1 MSHNK
6 EDTEKGKSPGTQNE
20 DITKQDSKTVKPTGT
35 KSDVEMEEDDIT
47 AKSTKLKE
55 NDSTGKSSEIEDEG
69 EAKQNRLEHSIERAK
84 QETATESPKKEDKSK
99 KKHATRKY
107 LMLLGVLAASVTY
120 QAGLNPPG
128 GVWQGNSND
137 HAAGNPVM
145 HDKKRYRYLIFFYSN
160 STSFVASIVVIILL
174 LPEKLLREN
183 RSFKVMHLTMVMN
196 LLGLLLA
203 YMAGSRMRS
212 ESSGYFMEFVIT
224 TLCFAALHK
233 ILSSEKE
240 QQNDQPSQVDQQG
253 DSQVS

>member
-174 LPEKLLREN
+174 LPEKLLGEAWSLN
-183 RSFKVMHLTMVMN
+183 VMN
-196 LLGLLLA
+196 ITIVLDLLGLLLA
-203 YMAGSRMRS
+203 YMAGSRMRLQ
-212 ESSGYFMEFVIT
+212 SSGYFVVFVIGA
-224 TLCFAALHK
+224 LGFAAIHK
-233 ILSSEKE
+233 IWSYLQRKR
-240 QQNDQPSQVDQQG
+240 NDQHRLLDQPR
-253 DSQVS
+253 